1 MALMDLQSDLSWY
14 GAKAPGFSPNADRTD
29 TRFINEGASPSVLV
43 SGYTNSGEVLSPI
56 ARIASDSFQIN
67 DATFSDQGAASRAAQ
82 LGTGTKFP
90 LSPLGTNHTFDKVR
104 TGFGPESKY
113 SDIYGVKFGNSG
125 LADTYTANSP
135 IDEMYNKFNLRDD
148 ATPNPGYAKQPF
160 ILRGIQREGSSD
172 PQRWGIGETTVGKIF
187 STFDLPRAGILT
199 SGERSVIDAVRIGKF
214 LISPRGIGFLARQ
227 FGYQLMNPN
236 TENLLGNA
244 GKIPKQT
251 QIYNPLSAPG
261 QALVQGLLG
270 SGKFTRHTGLTQ
282 LPLGGGGEYEGTKSL
297 QRASNILLGMDGEG
311 PLLAPKG
318 RMLKLFKQYDR
329 GGGFFGQP
337 WSALTAPSGPGS
349 ILGIG
354 VTTHTRSTITD
365 LGGAFSPYG
374 GIPGGMTAQ
383 LQSLIKKEPD
393 AKQLYDTSFG
403 LDTFNRYNTDTSYED
418 YPNTESHFTNG
429 EVGIP
434 FEGGGRNKA
443 DTAKQEVDF
452 TGYETNAYEDFPDRK
467 PTDTNTHDFRTG
479 EDYLSGDDEVGDVFN
494 RFQSPE
500 EFTGGGEAEA
510 ADESGT
516 PKVGRLRSKTNT
528 YEELGT
534 AAEERQTKQN
544 TDWNFQEND
553 SHDNTSRI
561 EGSNNLV
568 KRTKNEEETPEGEDD
583 PIPFEERIGFEEAPN
598 VDRSGPLA
606 PQEKGYYKTLG
617 YANLTR
623 DNVRSFSGD
632 AKGAIGGTK
641 YSSEETLEGR
651 YGYNSYPITR
661 DGILDQA
668 DPIQSLAGDYE
679 GDIKDLIKF
688 KFQALRTTDLL
699 DSPSEDPI
707 VFRAF
712 INSIS
717 DSFAPSWG
725 ENQDQGRGDAKIIY
739 EGFGRSISVEFIVPV
754 QSAAELKPCW
764 EKLEKLAKLTY
775 PIYPTGDDYAF
786 TGTYVKTTIGDL
798 YVGEAMYVTDL
809 SYDWDNETP
818 WELEEGSQLPFYTNV
833 SMTLGWI
840 GKHRPDIN
848 THVFTYNAT
857 T

>member
-43 SGYTNSGEVLSPI
+43 SGYTNSGELLSPI
-56 ARIASDSFQIN
+56 AKMASDSFQIN

-90 LSPLGTNHTFDKVR
+90 ISPLGTNHTFDKVR
-104 TGFGPESKY
+104 TGFGSESKY

-135 IDEMYNKFNLRDD
+135 IEDMYNKFNLRDD
-148 ATPNPGYAKQPF
+148 ATPNPGYVKQPF

-187 STFDLPRAGILT
+187 STLDLPRAGILT

-393 AKQLYDTSFG
+393 AKELYDTSFG
-403 LDTFNRYNTDTSYED
+403 LDTFNRYNTDKSYED

-467 PTDTNTHDFRTG
+467 PTDTNTHDFRTS
-479 EDYLSGDDEVGDVFN
+479 EDYVSKDDEVADVFN

-500 EFTGGGEAEA
+500 DFRGGGAEENV
-510 ADESGT
+510 DDSGT
-516 PKVGRLRSKTNT
+516 PKIGRSRFKTNS
-528 YEELGT
+528 YEQLT
-534 AAEERQTKQN
+534 NAAENRPADST

-553 SHDNTSRI
+553 SHDNTSKI
-561 EGSNNLV
+561 ESSNNLV
-568 KRTKNEEETPEGEDD
+568 KRTKNEEENPPEA
-583 PIPFEERIGFEEAPN
+583 PFEERIGEEQGLKT
-598 VDRSGPLA
+598 DKSGPLQ

-623 DNVRSFSGD
+623 DNVRSFGNAKSGFA
-632 AKGAIGGTK
+632 AK
-641 YSSEETLEGR
+641 YLSDETLEGG
-651 YGYNSYPITR
+651 YGYKAFDLNRTEIVE
-661 DGILDQA
+661 QA
-668 DPIQSLAGDYE
+668 DDIQNLMGDY
-679 GDIKDLIKF
+679 GTVSDLINF
-688 KFQALRTTDLL
+688 KFQALRTTDTL
-699 DSPSEDPI
+699 DKPTEEPI
-707 VFRAF
+707 IFRAY
-712 INSIS
+712 INSIN
-717 DSFAPSWG
+717 DSFAPSWN
-725 ENQDQGRGDAKIIY
+725 ENNDQGRADAKIML
-739 EGFGRSISVEFIVPV
+739 ESWSRSISLDFVVPV
-754 QSAAELKPCW
+754 HSKGELQNCW
-764 EKLEKLAKLTY
+764 AKLEQLAKLTY
-775 PIYPTGDDYAF
+775 PVYPEGGSGF
-786 TGTYVKTTIGDL
+786 TGTYCKTTIGDL
-798 YVGEAMYVTDL
+798 YKGEAMYVTDL

-818 WELEEGSQLPFYTNV
+818 WELTSGEQLPFYTNV